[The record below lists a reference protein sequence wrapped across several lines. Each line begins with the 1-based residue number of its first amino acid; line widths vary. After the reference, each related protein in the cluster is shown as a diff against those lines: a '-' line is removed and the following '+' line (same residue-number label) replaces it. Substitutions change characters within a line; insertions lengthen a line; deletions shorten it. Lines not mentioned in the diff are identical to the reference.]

1 MAFDRSERN
10 KRMRELMIP
19 IDKQIMMCDDVQD
32 LFALASIMTV
42 TSKNIFVQQLG
53 KKGAIEIFEK
63 IMEDL
68 ENER

>member
-1 MAFDRSERN
+1 MAYQPSER
-10 KRMRELMIP
+10 KDRMKELMKP

-32 LFALASIMTV
+32 LFALSSIMIV

-63 IMEDL
+63 VLEDL
-68 ENER
+68 HNER

>member
-1 MAFDRSERN
+1 
-10 KRMRELMIP
+10 MRELMIP

>member
-1 MAFDRSERN
+1 
-10 KRMRELMIP
+10 MRELMIP
-19 IDKQIMMCDDVQD
+19 IDKQIMMCDDIQD

-42 TSKNIFVQQLG
+42 TSKNIFIQQLG